1 MSREHT
7 RALWALVLVQI
18 LFGVHY
24 FAAKIVVSAIEPAA
38 WAFLRV
44 CGGAACLWLISGW
57 RGSPLPDRPQD
68 YGRLALYALFGVIL
82 NQVCFVEGLSRTSTG
97 HASIIMTSIPV
108 GALVFALLLGRER
121 GSPRKG
127 LAVLVSLVGVLMILG
142 VGPALAE
149 SADASLQGD
158 VLVLINALS
167 FAFFLVISKRLMART
182 DPISGSAVLMSF
194 GVLGV
199 AVVGLRPAL
208 AIDYSAIAPSIWG
221 WAAFIV
227 IGPTALAYM
236 LNYHALKHV
245 ESSTVALFIYLQ
257 PVVAV
262 ALGVTILG
270 ERPGLEV
277 WLGAILVFTGVF
289 LARPAEKRAPEST
302 A

>member
-7 RALWALVLVQI
+7 QALWALVLVQI

-24 FAAKIVVSAIEPAA
+24 FAAKIVISAIEPAA

-44 CGGAACLWLISGW
+44 CGGAACLWLITAW
-57 RGSPLPDRPQD
+57 RRSPLPDRPQD
-68 YGRLALYALFGVIL
+68 YALLALYALFGVIL

-108 GALVFALLLGRER
+108 GALVFALLLRRER

-127 LAVLVSLVGVLMILG
+127 LAVAVSLIGVLKILG

-149 SADASLQGD
+149 SADATLQGD

-182 DPISGSAVLMSF
+182 DPISGSAILMSF

-199 AVVGLRPAL
+199 SAVGLRPAI
-208 AIDYSAIAPSIWG
+208 AIDYSAVPPTVWV

-227 IGPTALAYM
+227 VGPTALAYM

-262 ALGVTILG
+262 ALGVTVLG
-270 ERPGLEV
+270 ERPGVEV
-277 WLGAILVFTGVF
+277 WLGAALVFIGVF
-289 LARPAEKRAPEST
+289 LARPT
-302 A
+302 AKQEER